1 MQHFGAAPQRLC
13 VRQQLVA
20 VAVAVAVPGKREL
33 YAAVLGSRYS
43 RSLDEG
49 RSVNKL
55 KLNSIRDGTRSLV
68 M

>member
-20 VAVAVAVPGKREL
+20 VPVAVAVPGKREL
-33 YAAVLGSRYS
+33 YATGVLGSRY
-43 RSLDEG
+43 LDEG